1 MKKTL
6 LATVA
11 AAALFAGTSFAMAE
25 GMGRDQGGGAGGGAQ
40 QSQRGGGEMNKSGA
54 ESKGSEQKG
63 AQQKGAQSE
72 QKGGKSQTTGQGAQS
87 EQKGAQQKGAQSE
100 QKGAQ
105 QKGAQSEQK
114 GAQQKGAQSEQK
126 GKGATTGQGT
136 GMDQQKSGQAQQKS
150 GQTEQQKTQ
159 QAPSGRN
166 QAQQPSGRGQA
177 QQGQQGGATTGQG
190 AATSTQAGGAVN
202 LTSEQKTQIRTT
214 VLQGSNVPRVERSS
228 VNFNISVGTVV
239 PRSGS
244 VRIVEVP
251 DTIVRI
257 HPQWRGYRYF
267 VVDEEIIIVEPSSYK
282 IVAVLNV

>member
-87 EQKGAQQKGAQSE
+87 EP
-100 QKGAQ
+100 KGAQ

>member
-114 GAQQKGAQSEQK
+114 GKGT
-126 GKGATTGQGT
+126 TTGQGA

-214 VLQGSNVPRVERSS
+214 VLQSSSAPKVSRSS
-228 VNFNISVGTVV
+228 INFSLSVGTVV
-239 PRSGS
+239 PRER
-244 VRIVEVP
+244 VHFVAVTPTLI
-251 DTIVRI
+251 DI
-257 HPQWRGYRYF
+257 HPEWRGHFYF
-267 VVDEEIIIVEPSSYK
+267 VVDEEIIIVEPSTFK